1 MPQDRGAGLISMA
14 AGVLVFILFVV
25 FAVQLLFSLYAS
37 STVTAVAHDAAAR
50 AASDP
55 VAPREPIEADI
66 RAHLGQ
72 MGEEAVLTWG
82 DEDDD
87 GDGIPDTVSLRVV
100 VAPPR
105 LVPRSIGDG
114 VGLGV
119 VDRTAR
125 VRIERP
131 VAEIG
136 P

>member
-1 MPQDRGAGLISMA
+1 MRSEGGSGLISSA
-14 AGVLVFILFVV
+14 AGVLVFLVFVT

-50 AASDP
+50 LARDPAADP
-55 VAPREPIEADI
+55 GPVEADA
-66 RAHLGQ
+66 RRHLGRL
-72 MGEEAVLTWG
+72 GDDAELTWRT
-82 DEDDD
+82 EDAD
-87 GDGIPDTVSLRVV
+87 GDGAADTVVLRIVV
-100 VAPPR
+100 IPPR
-105 LVPRSIGDG
+105 FVPRSIGDG

-131 VAEIG
+131 VQEVR

>member
-1 MPQDRGAGLISMA
+1 MAQDRGAGLVSTA
-14 AGVLVFILFVV
+14 AGTLVFILFVV

-55 VAPREPIEADI
+55 QAPLTPIEADVRRQLGRMGAGAELSW
-66 RAHLGQ
+66 RA
-72 MGEEAVLTWG
+72 
-82 DEDDD
+82 EDSD
-87 GDGIPDTVSLRVV
+87 GDGLADTIALRVV
-100 VAPPR
+100 VVPPR

-114 VGLGV
+114 VGMGV

-125 VRIERP
+125 VRIEQP
-131 VAEIG
+131 ITGTA